1 MLVPSQVGSRDT
13 SRSTTVARKWH
24 PFPPAIDRDQRHP
37 RRTQLTRE
45 LRPTTAWSKTIT
57 HGQVFTCNHASC
69 FCYPISS
76 AATHPAEF
84 SDTAFCIGIA
94 LLLRIGPVGLHFFHS
109 TTTILQHQAF
119 IQNGMPSPARAPV
132 GSVQP
137 PAQIL
142 WSFGRARVQS
152 TSFAA
157 CLACRWLFTS
167 SVAHNLTPCTCATG
181 VQ

>member
-109 TTTILQHQAF
+109 STKPSFKTECRPRPVRQLVPSNPRRKFYGPSGAPAF
-119 IQNGMPSPARAPV
+119 NPRPSLLASPAG
-132 GSVQP
+132 GS
-137 PAQIL
+137 
-142 WSFGRARVQS
+142 SRRRS
-152 TSFAA
+152 
-157 CLACRWLFTS
+157 
-167 SVAHNLTPCTCATG
+167 LTT
-181 VQ
+181 

>member
-137 PAQIL
+137 RRKFYGPSGAPAFNPRPSL
-142 WSFGRARVQS
+142 
-152 TSFAA
+152 
-157 CLACRWLFTS
+157 LASPAGGS
-167 SVAHNLTPCTCATG
+167 SRRRSLTT
-181 VQ
+181 